1 MTYMG
6 LGAKLNL
13 DASASIKNIQDQL
26 KSLENQKIKIDFDVD
41 DGLKNIQNQLQEL
54 SKQKAVKINFETDS
68 SNVNRQFEDIQKQAE
83 KISSTNIGKGFSQN
97 VGSEFSKMSENAKS
111 LGTNIDQLNS
121 KMSVL
126 GKNPSANFAGQ
137 ITEAKAKL
145 ESLNSEFTK
154 FQGMSK
160 SEQTNAFGKLKS
172 DAKEATQGIN
182 QLISAEK
189 NLNQVTSILGN
200 LDKYLDT
207 NPQALDRL
215 PNKISN
221 IKSELQSLQN
231 ESNPVKLATGV
242 KEASSQVSAFKGEI
256 RGLGAEGRTAFG
268 ELGND
273 LKKQFQWLTSG
284 TLLFGAIAGA
294 KEAFT
299 NIENLDTAMVNLR
312 KVTDESESTYT
323 NFYKQANT
331 DAKELGATTQSLV
344 EETATWGQM
353 GFKVSDAS
361 SLAKYSEILKNISS
375 GMNASEASDT
385 IISSMKAF
393 GISSNDVLDGVVS
406 KVNEVGNKFAV
417 TNEQISTG
425 LQKSSSAMSAAG
437 NNINQTI
444 GMLTAITEITR
455 DASNAGKMIAC

>member
-1 MTYMG
+1 MG

-26 KSLENQKIKIDFDVD
+26 KSLENQKIKIDFDVG

-54 SKQKAVKINFETDS
+54 SKQKAVKINFEADKT
-68 SNVNRQFEDIQKQAE
+68 NVNRQFEDIQKQAE

-154 FQGMSK
+154 FQSMSK

-172 DAKEATQGIN
+172 DAKEATQEIN
-182 QLISAEK
+182 QLVSAEK
-189 NLNQVTSILGN
+189 NLNQVTTILGN
-200 LDKYLDT
+200 FDKYLDT
-207 NPQALDRL
+207 NPQALDIL

-242 KEASSQVSAFKGEI
+242 KEVSSQVSAFKGEI

-268 ELGND
+268 EIGND

-284 TLLFGAIAGA
+284 TLLFGAIAGV
-294 KEAFT
+294 KQAFSD
-299 NIENLDTAMVNLR
+299 IENLDNAMVELK
-312 KVTDESESTYT
+312 KVTDDTSATYAK
-323 NFYKQANT
+323 FYQNANT
-331 DAKELGATTQSLV
+331 DAKSLGTTTQSMM
-344 EETATWGQM
+344 EETASWGQM
-353 GFKVSDAS
+353 GFKVPEAEN
-361 SLAKYSEILKNISS
+361 LAKYSEILKNISENMS
-375 GMNASEASDT
+375 ASSATDT

-393 GISSNDVLDGVVS
+393 GISTNDVMNGIIS
-406 KVNEVGNKFAV
+406 KINEVNKPA
-417 TNEQISTG
+417 S
-425 LQKSSSAMSAAG
+425 LYS
-437 NNINQTI
+437 NI
-444 GMLTAITEITR
+444 
-455 DASNAGKMIAC
+455 